1 LAPSLALSSAIV
13 QFRSIPY
20 ASIPTRFAQSHLLTS
35 LPATVH
41 PLSTHPRPPRTFT
54 TYGAACPS
62 IPQPREP
69 YGGSLPGEPAAHLYD
84 EWSCL
89 NLTIAVPKAVLEQP
103 EGKKVP
109 VMVYVHGG
117 GAREGAGHVDGMHHN
132 ARLCALSVH
141 DGMELI
147 VVNVGKLFLP
157 CNL

>member
-1 LAPSLALSSAIV
+1 
-13 QFRSIPY
+13 
-20 ASIPTRFAQSHLLTS
+20 
-35 LPATVH
+35 
-41 PLSTHPRPPRTFT
+41 
-54 TYGAACPS
+54 
-62 IPQPREP
+62 
-69 YGGSLPGEPAAHLYD
+69 
-84 EWSCL
+84 
-89 NLTIAVPKAVLEQP
+89 VPKAVLEQP